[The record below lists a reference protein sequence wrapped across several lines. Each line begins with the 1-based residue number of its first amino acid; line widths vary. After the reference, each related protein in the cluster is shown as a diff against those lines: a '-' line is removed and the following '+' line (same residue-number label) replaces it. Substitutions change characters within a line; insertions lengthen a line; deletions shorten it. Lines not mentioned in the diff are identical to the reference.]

1 MAQNFNLG
9 TLGQVLAVNT
19 SANATTY
26 SSVITI
32 GNTATNSVINSTSI
46 STTTLVVSNVTQTQ
60 TNLQVD
66 PAGTAVALAI
76 ALG

>member
-1 MAQNFNLG
+1 MAQNFNIG

-19 SANATTY
+19 AANATTY

-32 GNTATNSVINSTSI
+32 GNTTTNSIINSTSI